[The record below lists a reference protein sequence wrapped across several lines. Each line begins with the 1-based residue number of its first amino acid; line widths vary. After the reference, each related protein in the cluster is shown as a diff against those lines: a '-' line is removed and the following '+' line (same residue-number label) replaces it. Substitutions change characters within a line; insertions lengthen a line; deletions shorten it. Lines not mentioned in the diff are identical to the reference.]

1 MARMTEDVSLY
12 EKRASSQMFQHAESV
27 IPGGVTANIK
37 HFAPY
42 PIFMKEGKGSKLID
56 VDDMEYIDYSLCYGA
71 LITGHGHPQIVEATI
86 KQMQNTGTMIF
97 GTPHELEVEMAEKL
111 IELYPSME
119 QVRYTNSGTEA
130 VLLAI
135 RLAVAYTN
143 KTKIA
148 KFEGH
153 YHGGLNQVL
162 VSVNPSKAFAGSAE
176 TPSPVM
182 ESSGI
187 TEDEQENTIVLPF
200 NDLAATENILR
211 KHADE
216 LAAVILEP
224 VQGGFI
230 PADEAFIHGLK
241 KLTDELN
248 IVLIFDEVKTGFR
261 VSLGGAQQVF
271 NVKPDITVLG
281 KVLGGGFPVG
291 AVGGKKEIM
300 MQSATNAKGDVFAV
314 GGDSDETK
322 QIVFHSGTYNGH
334 PLVLAAGIETL
345 RMLEEGHLFNILLSH
360 TMHLRTRLE
369 ELYASYHIDMQT
381 IGMGSIFNIVF
392 TNEPIKNYRDMW
404 NTNTN
409 FRKEIDMELLN
420 LGVYLKPLNRYSMS
434 IAHTLEDIDK
444 TIHAHET
451 ALNNVLNRKYKRA
464 K

>member
-1 MARMTEDVSLY
+1 
-12 EKRASSQMFQHAESV
+12 
-27 IPGGVTANIK
+27 
-37 HFAPY
+37 
-42 PIFMKEGKGSKLID
+42 
-56 VDDMEYIDYSLCYGA
+56 
-71 LITGHGHPQIVEATI
+71 
-86 KQMQNTGTMIF
+86 
-97 GTPHELEVEMAEKL
+97 
-111 IELYPSME
+111 ELYPSME
-119 QVRYTNSGTEA
+119 QTRFTNSGTESI
-130 VLLAI
+130 LLAI
-135 RLAVAYTN
+135 RLAIAYTN
-143 KTKIA
+143 KSKIG

-153 YHGGLNQVL
+153 YHGGLNEML
-162 VSVNPSKAFAGSAE
+162 VSVNPSKDVAGDDK
-176 TPSPVM
+176 TPNTVM
-182 ESSGI
+182 ESSGNR
-187 TEDEQENTIVLPF
+187 TEQQHETIVVPF
-200 NDLAATENILR
+200 NDLEASEKILR
-211 KHADE
+211 EQQDE

-224 VQGGFI
+224 IQGGFI
-230 PADEAFIHGLK
+230 PAEQDFIEGLK

-392 TNEPIKNYRDMW
+392 TNEPIKNYRDM
-404 NTNTN
+404 
-409 FRKEIDMELLN
+409 
-420 LGVYLKPLNRYSMS
+420 
-434 IAHTLEDIDK
+434 
-444 TIHAHET
+444 
-451 ALNNVLNRKYKRA
+451 
-464 K
+464 